1 MLSRSTKSSDPA
13 LSRLVGEASLEEFL
27 GQEDAWPR
35 IIKIS
40 HTLWGK
46 ALPPAAIQG
55 LIREYDEKKEL
66 ELQGQLEEDAKFTES
81 AGQAS
86 DDDAVMIGAVRER
99 KATFSSN
106 ELEDDHLEHPTSE
119 ISPLKQVHDSEL
131 RKPKRTKL
139 MAEAMKQS
147 KRSQGGE
154 GRNGRLGGH
163 DGSSSDD
170 LARDDGGRVVDQPLP
185 NAGALDGGIYPSP
198 NSASQSGFD
207 SFGQRRLKPFLRKQ
221 SISSSQSL
229 TSPKGD
235 LMTNS
240 NVPPQQQA
248 NQFSSQLQHF
258 YKSKRDIDDDQHN
271 LLGDEED
278 L

>member
-1 MLSRSTKSSDPA
+1 MLSRGAKSSDPA
-13 LSRLVGEASLEEFL
+13 LARLVGEASLEEFL

-35 IIKIS
+35 IIEIS

-46 ALPPAAIQG
+46 ALPPTAIQG

-66 ELQGQLEEDAKFTES
+66 ELQGQLEEDAKFTDS
-81 AGQAS
+81 AGHAS
-86 DDDAVMIGAVRER
+86 DDDAVMIGAAREP
-99 KATFSSN
+99 KATYSSN

-119 ISPLKQVHDSEL
+119 MSPLKQVHDSEL

-139 MAEAMKQS
+139 MAEAMKHSQ
-147 KRSQGGE
+147 RSRGG
-154 GRNGRLGGH
+154 GKPSVRLGED

-170 LARDDGGRVVDQPLP
+170 LARDDGNQVADQPLP
-185 NAGALDGGIYPSP
+185 NAGALGGSIYPSP
-198 NSASQSGFD
+198 SSASQSGFD

-235 LMTNS
+235 LTS
-240 NVPPQQQA
+240 NPDAPPQQQA
-248 NQFSSQLQHF
+248 NQFGSQLQHF
-258 YKSKRDIDDDQHN
+258 YKSKRDMDDDQHN
-271 LLGDEED
+271 LPGDEED